1 MEVKTRY
8 RYWRMRRVKDPK
20 QRLYAG
26 LLMAGAGILI
36 FRTLRMVTVEQ
47 AFEIL
52 TDWAYTLLVLEF
64 MLASICFL
72 TAFRWFILSK
82 WKYASTALKLGT
94 WAAIFH
100 AFRVLIYVLG
110 RTPFLK
116 NFDVKPEHH
125 ATYTFDWFWV
135 YFAATFSVLGLIGV
149 YVIWRLWLRRKKSY
163 ASEIHEEDPI

>member
-1 MEVKTRY
+1 MQVKTRY
-8 RYWRMRRVKDPK
+8 RYWRMRRMKDPK

-26 LLMAGAGILI
+26 LLMVGAGILI

-47 AFEIL
+47 AYVLL

-64 MLASICFL
+64 MLATACFFAAL
-72 TAFRWFILSK
+72 RWFTLSK
-82 WKYASTALKLGT
+82 WTYASTALKLGA

-110 RTPFLK
+110 RTPLLE

-125 ATYTFDWFWV
+125 DSYTFDWFWV
-135 YFAATFSVLGLIGV
+135 YFAASFSILGLIGV
-149 YVIWRLWLRRKKSY
+149 YVIRRLWMKKKRSLF
-163 ASEIHEEDPI
+163 H